1 MICQLKGVSKQYP
14 GIDGPIT
21 ILQKT
26 DLIIQKK
33 EFLLII
39 GPSGSGKTTLLSL
52 IGGIIYPTTGEL
64 FINGQLI
71 NHFTNDQLADLR
83 LKTIGFVFQSFNLL
97 APLTALENV
106 KMPLDLLKIPSSIA
120 EKKALAVLDLLSM
133 ADKKDALPKALS
145 GGQQQRVAI
154 ARALATAPEILLCD
168 EPTASLDKDSAKNV
182 MENLRK
188 LADQGQTIVVVTHD
202 ARLKTY
208 ADRIVSVES
217 GVVYQGEQVKFDLNG

>member
-1 MICQLKGVSKQYP
+1 M
-14 GIDGPIT
+14 
-21 ILQKT
+21 
-26 DLIIQKK
+26 IIQKK